1 MLPHDT
7 FLFFPVLPNLSVVRQ
22 PPAEMLVPAAKAQA
36 AVIGGSHRRWRDAVC
51 YCAARRTCRRRPQAN
66 ASSGVAEGIRRAKK
80 ARFGRHHMF
89 ASICNHYN
97 RKRIE

>member
-1 MLPHDT
+1 
-7 FLFFPVLPNLSVVRQ
+7 
-22 PPAEMLVPAAKAQA
+22 MLVPAAKAQA

-89 ASICNHYN
+89 ASICNNYN
-97 RKRIE
+97 RSSVE